1 MGKALPTLFIFHRW
15 LPMLV
20 IMMMIMGSAHA
31 FSVCIMVS
39 QGPRGGQTGTTLGGE
54 GPYRVNVPPTLWKLP
69 LLHMASPSRHWYA
82 WGSAQVV

>member
-1 MGKALPTLFIFHRW
+1 MCSTIMGKALPTLFIFHRW

-54 GPYRVNVPPTLWKLP
+54 GPYRVNVPPHP
-69 LLHMASPSRHWYA
+69 LETAAPAH
-82 WGSAQVV
+82 G